1 MFVVIVIGTDCTGN
15 CKREGMV
22 GTDCTGNCKREG
34 MVGTD
39 STGNCKWE
47 GMVLG
52 HPKIA
57 YQKHYE
63 IVCLTAVLHLY
74 LQVHVIQVI
83 TPKVLISLLH
93 LNLTRCE

>member
-1 MFVVIVIGTDCTGN
+1 MYRVHLAISRFLTHNVRGD
-15 CKREGMV
+15 CKR
-22 GTDCTGNCKREG
+22 
-34 MVGTD
+34 
-39 STGNCKWE
+39 E

-57 YQKHYE
+57 YRKHYE
-63 IVCLTAVLHLY
+63 IVCLTVVLHLY